1 MRLARPSSP
10 GRRRRPG
17 RLSRPG
23 VPALL
28 LHGRADSLVPVKFTT
43 EFAAALRSGGHQVT
57 VDLVRG
63 VDHSGI
69 YRTDVAAHRLIDWIN
84 ALP

>member
-1 MRLARPSSP
+1 
-10 GRRRRPG
+10 
-17 RLSRPG
+17 
-23 VPALL
+23 
-28 LHGRADSLVPVKFTT
+28 VKFTT